1 VLAVCQIDRAKRPD
15 LFRRCLFVLR
25 PKLEGPATDAWAG
38 KVNAIVKRVDA
49 LDRNVKTEM
58 GERFGGADQKLIE
71 MAETFSNVDQK
82 MSVMDQKM
90 SVMDQKLNEVK
101 TEIADKFSNVDQ
113 KMSEIDEKMS
123 ALETKM
129 DANVEKILGAIGLLG
144 HSV

>member
-1 VLAVCQIDRAKRPD
+1 MRSTA
-15 LFRRCLFVLR
+15 F
-25 PKLEGPATDAWAG
+25 EGAATDAWTG

-49 LDRNVKTEM
+49 LDCNLKAEM
-58 GERFGGADQKLIE
+58 GERFGGADQKLTDVKSE
-71 MAETFSNVDQK
+71 MAQMTETFSNVDQK

-90 SVMDQKLNEVK
+90 SALDQKLNE
-101 TEIADKFSNVDQ
+101 

>member
-1 VLAVCQIDRAKRPD
+1 MRSTA
-15 LFRRCLFVLR
+15 F
-25 PKLEGPATDAWAG
+25 EGAATDAWAG

-49 LDRNVKTEM
+49 LDCNLKAEMGVQLTEMKAEM
-58 GERFGGADQKLIE
+58 GERFGGADQKLTDVKSE
-71 MAETFSNVDQK
+71 MAEMTETFSNV
-82 MSVMDQKM
+82 DQKM

-101 TEIADKFSNVDQ
+101 TEIADKFSNVDQKMSVMDQ

>member
-1 VLAVCQIDRAKRPD
+1 MRSTA
-15 LFRRCLFVLR
+15 F
-25 PKLEGPATDAWAG
+25 EGAATDAWAG

-49 LDRNVKTEM
+49 LDCNLKAEMGVQLTEMKAEM
-58 GERFGGADQKLIE
+58 GERFGGADQKLTDVKSE
-71 MAETFSNVDQK
+71 MAQMTET
-82 MSVMDQKM
+82 
-90 SVMDQKLNEVK
+90 
-101 TEIADKFSNVDQ
+101 FSNVDQ

>member
-1 VLAVCQIDRAKRPD
+1 MRSTA
-15 LFRRCLFVLR
+15 F
-25 PKLEGPATDAWAG
+25 EGAATDAWAG

-49 LDRNVKTEM
+49 LDCNLKAEM
-58 GERFGGADQKLIE
+58 GERFGGADQKLTDVKSE
-71 MAETFSNVDQK
+71 MAEMTETFSNVDQK

-90 SVMDQKLNEVK
+90 SAMDQNLNEK
-101 TEIADKFSNVDQ
+101 MSEIDEKMSA

>member
-1 VLAVCQIDRAKRPD
+1 MLAVCQIDRAKRPD

-71 MAETFSNVDQK
+71 MAQKLSNVDQK
-82 MSVMDQKM
+82 MSAMDQN
-90 SVMDQKLNEVK
+90 LNE
-101 TEIADKFSNVDQ
+101 